1 MNATTAPTPAAE
13 QGAAERR
20 ARLGWLEPS
29 KAAVAL
35 VSAIVALLVS
45 VPTGIYTLWPALSPD
60 PKATVN
66 ATLET
71 VAFDRNVTLREY
83 IVRVPH
89 QGIADQNLDQNG
101 NVFYIRAKIEGF
113 KREQLRVRWFTY
125 EATNQVRVKGL
136 RSAAP
141 LEQIFQPQAPVNTQV
156 AEVWVPAPK
165 TSGKYFVRFHLY
177 TRGNVL
183 LSFVDSEV
191 FTVEAL

>member
-1 MNATTAPTPAAE
+1 VTTTTAPTPATEEVPVA
-13 QGAAERR
+13 RR
-20 ARLGWLEPS
+20 ARLGWMEPS
-29 KAAVAL
+29 KTAVAL
-35 VSAIVALLVS
+35 ASAIVALLVS

-60 PKATVN
+60 PKTSVA

-71 VAFDRNVTLREY
+71 VAFDRNVTLAEY

-89 QGIADQNLDQNG
+89 QGIAGENPDQNG

-136 RSAAP
+136 RSAAS

-165 TSGKYFVRFHLY
+165 ASGKYYVRFHLY
-177 TRGNVL
+177 TKGNVL

-191 FTVEAL
+191 FTVEQL

>member
-1 MNATTAPTPAAE
+1 MTTTTAPAPATE
-13 QGAAERR
+13 EGTVERR
-20 ARLGWLEPS
+20 ARLGWMEPS
-29 KAAVAL
+29 KTAVAL

-71 VAFDRNVTLREY
+71 VAFDRNVTLAEY
-83 IVRVPH
+83 GERLSNPDISGE
-89 QGIADQNLDQNG
+89 QLG

-136 RSAAP
+136 RAAAL

-165 TSGKYFVRFHLY
+165 ASGKYFVRFHLY

-191 FTVEAL
+191 FTVEQL

>member
-1 MNATTAPTPAAE
+1 VTTTTAPTPATEEVPVA
-13 QGAAERR
+13 RR
-20 ARLGWLEPS
+20 ARLGWMEPS
-29 KAAVAL
+29 KTAVAL
-35 VSAIVALLVS
+35 ASAIVALLVS

-60 PKATVN
+60 PKTTVA

-71 VAFDRNVTLREY
+71 VAFDRNVTLAEY
-83 IVRVPH
+83 GERLSNPDISGE
-89 QGIADQNLDQNG
+89 QLG

-136 RSAAP
+136 RSAAS

-165 TSGKYFVRFHLY
+165 ASGKYFVRFHLY
-177 TRGNVL
+177 TKGNVL

-191 FTVEAL
+191 FTVEQL